1 MSSDAW
7 WEIKPVR
14 LAASYHHATSL
25 ANCEV
30 HNLNCNVTLKEKGRG
45 CWSCARLLCENTSYL
60 KSYET
65 WSSRGLSRIF
75 ATFDASGSKV
85 LFGRSRV
92 SGNKSDEGKRVIWY
106 GQVRYANMALACRKL
121 PHSVQETTAVHQIFG
136 GYLRSQVRCLKCKAE
151 SNTYDPCLD
160 LSVDINT
167 STNLQKALKDFIKVD
182 HIGGRDN
189 KYKCSA

>member
-1 MSSDAW
+1 M
-7 WEIKPVR
+7 EIK
-14 LAASYHHATSL
+14 
-25 ANCEV
+25 
-30 HNLNCNVTLKEKGRG
+30 LKRRG
-45 CWSCARLLCENTSYL
+45 LI
-60 KSYET
+60 
-65 WSSRGLSRIF
+65 WSSTVCSY
-75 ATFDASGSKV
+75 V
-85 LFGRSRV
+85 FG
-92 SGNKSDEGKRVIWY
+92 I
-106 GQVRYANMALACRKL
+106 RKL